1 MTGEA
6 TENEPIDWRRPETY
20 QPLLRLDRGG
30 WAWEFLRRNPRYR
43 QTPQSITT
51 VTRRVFRS
59 LPALCL
65 IELSNAVDRVA
76 DWGLRFRG
84 GT

>member
-1 MTGEA
+1 MTGDA
-6 TENEPIDWRRPETY
+6 TENESIDWRRPETY
-20 QPLLRLDRGG
+20 QSLLRLDRRG
-30 WAWEFLRRNPRYR
+30 WAWEFLRRNPRYG
-43 QTPQSITT
+43 QTARSITT

-65 IELSNAVDRVA
+65 VDLSTAVDRAA
-76 DWGLRFRG
+76 DWGLRFLG

>member
-1 MTGEA
+1 MTGDVRESA
-6 TENEPIDWRRPETY
+6 PCDWRKPETY

-30 WAWEFLRRNPRYR
+30 WAWEFLRRNPRYG
-43 QTPQSITT
+43 QTARNITT
-51 VTRRVFRS
+51 VTRHVLRP

-65 IELSNAVDRVA
+65 IELSDAVDRAA
-76 DWGLRFRG
+76 DWGLRFLG